1 MTQEKAKSTLPGKE
15 KETLGRVHYIST
27 HTGGLVSMTTLE
39 KFGISKQESQQI
51 KEEDRWFGVHGLRPV
66 PFDPLRLLLLMEN
79 NVYFDACVRQVATDV
94 TGQGWNV
101 VLKEDATENKDEL
114 KRANDFLDDP
124 NKSFDTLEQ
133 ILNKSVV
140 DWGSI
145 GWFGLEVARGDENHV
160 NGLWHV
166 PAQTIRVHKSDTK
179 YAQFKNEK
187 FVWFKKFGLTGNLS
201 RAGNDVKGKGNLANE
216 MIFYKRYYPAS
227 EWYGSPPVLP
237 SIGSIFGMIG
247 IRDYNLAFFENY
259 GIPAGLVT
267 LEGKWAKGSVK
278 QISDFIDVEIK
289 GSSQA
294 HKTLVFEL
302 PSGGGSIKWE
312 PLTVSTNKKEGSFE
326 ILLGIYRDE
335 VLISYR
341 MHPYRIAIIET
352 GELGG
357 NIAQESTKIYI
368 DSVVNPL
375 KRELARIITK
385 MILEEGLQVLNYEFK
400 FGVLDSRDLD
410 VLVERWERLFGMGV
424 INVNWMRREVG
435 LEALEDGLHGDDY
448 YIAQQFSPVDEASF
462 EKRGNLNAVTDKE
475 SKRLVKEAID
485 QIRKELK

>member
-1 MTQEKAKSTLPGKE
+1 
-15 KETLGRVHYIST
+15 
-27 HTGGLVSMTTLE
+27 MTTLE

-51 KEEDRWFGVHGLRPV
+51 KEEDRNFGAHGLRPV
-66 PFDPLRLLLLMEN
+66 PFDPGRLLVLMEN

-101 VLKEDATENKDEL
+101 VLKEDATESKDEL
-114 KRANDFLDDP
+114 KRAKDFLDDP
-124 NKSFDTLEQ
+124 NKSFDTLEI

-145 GWFGLEVARGDENHV
+145 GWFGLEVARSNENLV

-166 PAQTIRVHKSDTK
+166 PAQTIRVHKSETK
-179 YAQFKNEK
+179 YAQVKNEK
-187 FVWFKKFGLTGNLS
+187 FVWFKKFGSDVNLS
-201 RAGNDVKGKGNLANE
+201 RAGNETKGTSNKANE
-216 MIFYKRYYPAS
+216 MIFYSRYYPLS

-237 SIGSIFGMIG
+237 SIGSVFGMIG
-247 IRDYNLAFFENY
+247 VRDYNLAFFENY
-259 GIPAGLVT
+259 GIPAALVT
-267 LEGKWAKGSVK
+267 LEGKWTEGSTK
-278 QISDFIDVEIK
+278 LISDFIDVEIK
-289 GSSQA
+289 GSGNA

-302 PSGGGSIKWE
+302 PSGGGSVKWQ

-335 VLISYR
+335 VLAAYR
-341 MHPYRIAIIET
+341 MHPYRIGIIET

-385 MILEEGLQVLNYEFK
+385 LILEEGLQVQNYEFK
-400 FGVLDSRDLD
+400 FGVLDSRNLD
-410 VLVERWERLFGMGV
+410 ALAERWSILFGMGI
-424 INVNWMRREVG
+424 INVDWMRKEFG
-435 LEALEDGLHGDDY
+435 LEALEDGLHGQDY
-448 YIAQQFSPVDEASF
+448 YISNQYRAIDEAAF
-462 EKRGNLNAVTDKE
+462 DKRTDINAVTKKE
-475 SKRLVKEAID
+475 TKRLTREAIE